1 MKKLGELY
9 LVLALV
15 VLMFVR
21 PVASGKWFG
30 SVVVAGVFVT
40 WMDTMYCVWKDNS
53 VNNIKEKVRYGTIFT
68 FMGAIGFLLLVL
80 IIVNIVKEIDWLN
93 NPIFLDEVTLIAL
106 IICVSQRSFIRL
118 LSNIIKK
125 GKKWYKE

>member
-106 IICVSQRSFIRL
+106 IICVSQLVLVPLPFL
-118 LSNIIKK
+118 
-125 GKKWYKE
+125 